1 MENNIENSNIEQIY
15 TIFISAFE
23 IFKKQKRD
31 PNNAKIKE
39 SLQELKLSKDTIGS
53 LSNSQLQKYSLILV
67 SPLEKC
73 NIESMDVIL
82 SSMEQILFNKL
93 LSPAILQQMVNK
105 LIIYIPSYLRNN
117 EIDYKINTK
126 ILHICEVIY
135 GYKGLFVHN
144 ENLKT
149 IIKIYLRIYLS
160 MYNIELFQSQA
171 QKTLSVIISK
181 MISEMKECNISNKTY
196 IGYDEINMEQNIE
209 IDKKKKFLYK
219 LQKNEFNYI
228 SNKYL
233 DFLLDL
239 IQIQSEL
246 ENKDDENNN
255 MNIIETYI
263 NLIKTS
269 NYSDIK
275 HNLEELNLSSYNI
288 YYTFLENNKSYKIGK
303 YG

>member
-209 IDKKKKFLYK
+209 IDKK
-219 LQKNEFNYI
+219 
-228 SNKYL
+228 
-233 DFLLDL
+233 
-239 IQIQSEL
+239 
-246 ENKDDENNN
+246 
-255 MNIIETYI
+255 
-263 NLIKTS
+263 
-269 NYSDIK
+269 
-275 HNLEELNLSSYNI
+275 
-288 YYTFLENNKSYKIGK
+288 
-303 YG
+303 